1 MFEKIETEYK
11 RKTAFNIFKKYAY
24 LGYPIIVLIYLLIYK
39 FFGAGY
45 AIISFVILFVILVMF
60 LRIKNDKLLRGTSFK
75 DDEYLTMKKYIIRN
89 NLYNIK
95 IVSQLVDYFQYKVI
109 TSKKSDLLNIVSFI
123 VSLIPIFFN
132 DNLEFVIELT
142 IVTLFICIVISMYK
156 TVFISFKGEERI
168 YENLHLIFS
177 EMLIEM
183 NTKNNYKRN
192 KKQKSVKY

>member
-39 FFGAGY
+39 FFGSFY
-45 AIISFVILFVILVMF
+45 AIISFAILFVILVIF
-60 LRIKNDKLLRGTSFK
+60 LGIENDKLLRGTSFK

-142 IVTLFICIVISMYK
+142 IVTLFICIVISMCK
-156 TVFISFKGEERI
+156 TVFISFKGEEKI